1 MPPKQHHCVLY
12 HTVALSQQ
20 LLHRAAYM
28 YGPRVPGP
36 RGKDAV
42 SIEASLRL
50 VALEPIFRP
59 AAFPGGASD
68 PGSGSCFSYGSNSL
82 EITFFPG
89 AKR

>member
-1 MPPKQHHCVLY
+1 MPPKQHHCVLC

-20 LLHRAAYM
+20 LLHRAAY
-28 YGPRVPGP
+28 GPRPPGP
-36 RGKDAV
+36 RGKDAA
-42 SIEASLRL
+42 SIKASLRL

-68 PGSGSCFSYGSNSL
+68 PGSDSMGTHDSNRL

-89 AKR
+89 AMR